1 MKETKKTNWRIMHF
15 GTEEAVRSLGTLE
28 KLYCSFISRLI
39 RELLDKVRTAYKNG
53 WVHLS
58 SGSLLHQ
65 VAQ

>member
-15 GTEEAVRSLGTLE
+15 GTEEAVRSFGTLE

-53 WVHLS
+53 
-58 SGSLLHQ
+58 
-65 VAQ
+65 

>member
-1 MKETKKTNWRIMHF
+1 MHF
-15 GTEEAVRSLGTLE
+15 GAEEAVRSFGTLE

-39 RELLDKVRTAYKNG
+39 RGLLDKVRKAYKNW
-53 WVHLS
+53 WVQLN